1 MRDHEFTELV
11 NGLEVIC
18 QRLLQLLSLTLQKR
32 VFTEVKHLL
41 TQKLENVESVFAL
54 RLRLTRRL
62 ADIGDEVLPRNQPL
76 LLDDGDECD
85 IQLRNQMLLR
95 LLIFI
100 FRHLQHQLNNALS
113 NPLFLLVRQDL
124 PSRLHK
130 NNIGGKNQ
138 EREKGQVFE

>member
-62 ADIGDEVLPRNQPL
+62 ADIGDEVLPR
-76 LLDDGDECD
+76 D
-85 IQLRNQMLLR
+85 
-95 LLIFI
+95 
-100 FRHLQHQLNNALS
+100 
-113 NPLFLLVRQDL
+113 
-124 PSRLHK
+124 
-130 NNIGGKNQ
+130 
-138 EREKGQVFE
+138 